1 MTYARLLKNYFSFN
15 KLFFKLV
22 ALGDESEFTAIPAI
36 KSGFGVESC
45 IVSFNPP
52 RESNLLFY
60 TQQYFNKHTCYIYI
74 KFQTLL

>member
-1 MTYARLLKNYFSFN
+1 MTYARFLKNYFSFN

-22 ALGDESEFTAIPAI
+22 ALVDESEFTAIPAI

-52 RESNLLFY
+52 HKSN
-60 TQQYFNKHTCYIYI
+60 
-74 KFQTLL
+74 